1 MKALRS
7 TSTAIAIA
15 SCMACGG
22 HPMSPTEP
30 TRSASAA
37 SPTAA
42 ATAAQCTKG
51 LFTEATRAGEVDL
64 SGARGLVR
72 LRHVEIDLAGFRKAA
87 AAGEPLTL
95 NLFPD
100 VCLEGHPAE
109 VNLDGAGG
117 VIWTGHI
124 QGEPDGVVTTLVAA
138 ADVLVG
144 SIVAAGPKSFQI
156 AYAGNGVH
164 VVLQINPA
172 VFPPD

>member
-1 MKALRS
+1 
-7 TSTAIAIA
+7 
-15 SCMACGG
+15 
-22 HPMSPTEP
+22 MSPTEP
-30 TRSASAA
+30 TPSASAA
-37 SPTAA
+37 AA
-42 ATAAQCTKG
+42 ATAAQCARG

-64 SGARGLVR
+64 SAARGLVR
-72 LRHVEIDLAGFRKAA
+72 LRQVEIDLASFRKAA
-87 AAGEPLTL
+87 AAGEPLTF

-109 VNLDGAGG
+109 VSLDGAGG

-124 QGEPDGVVTTLVAA
+124 QDEPDGAVTTLVAA